1 MTKVETLRPVEVSD
15 FYIKQI
21 TNGMK
26 RYFKENIFD
35 EIFKIL
41 NDNNVVNSASDIISA
56 LKSGRIY
63 YSNGAFRTE
72 NAFSNKVA
80 TTLEALGAQYRYGAY
95 YIERSFIPLEI
106 ENTLALVAAREAA
119 KVAALNKF
127 FLDLP
132 SNLEKLTLDAFI
144 EKAVDKT
151 FKKFE
156 IDLLKTAEE
165 KKIPTISA
173 GFNVSP
179 NVKVS
184 KSEEKKIDD
193 YWKNINKQ
201 EDELKKGIDKAKKD
215 KDKDTKANLQ
225 DQLKAVRKSSRE
237 NAPQLSIDFNNF
249 NLDKQSQKIAQD
261 YVYNMKYWVKKWE
274 VKEIIKM
281 RQDVAKMVSEG
292 ARVPTLKKYFQ
303 GRWGIAERKAEFL
316 AVNESHLAGS
326 VISATRYQ
334 GMGFTHFQWDRSS
347 SKEKRKL
354 HEEYYGKV
362 FAYNNPPLIDKDLNI
377 TGLPRQIWNCKC
389 HIRPVINRSFFENSR
404 KIQNA
409 KRNIFKKA
417 WYTIQNSAQC
427 HNNPWR
433 YRRFGEGQE
442 V

>member
-1 MTKVETLRPVEVSD
+1 MTEVETLKPVEVSD

-21 TNGMK
+21 ANGMK

-41 NDNNVVNSASDIISA
+41 NDNNVINSASDIISA

-72 NAFSNKVA
+72 NIFSNRVA
-80 TTLEALGAQYRYGAY
+80 STLEAMGAKYRYGAY
-95 YIERSFIPLEI
+95 YIERSLIPIEI

-119 KVAALNKF
+119 KVAALNKL

-156 IDLLKTAEE
+156 IDLLKAAEE
-165 KKIPTISA
+165 KKVPIISFEPI
-173 GFNVSP
+173 G
-179 NVKVS
+179 
-184 KSEEKKIDD
+184 
-193 YWKNINKQ
+193 KQ
-201 EDELKKGIDKAKKD
+201 
-215 KDKDTKANLQ
+215 AN
-225 DQLKAVRKSSRE
+225 
-237 NAPQLSIDFNNF
+237 
-249 NLDKQSQKIAQD
+249 KIAKD
-261 YVYNMKYWVKKWE
+261 YTHNMQYWVKKWE
-274 VKEIIKM
+274 AKEIIKM
-281 RQDVAKMVSEG
+281 RQDVTKMVSEG

-303 GRWGIAERKAEFL
+303 ERWGIWGHKAEFL
-316 AVNESHLAGS
+316 AINESHLAGS

-334 GMGFTHFQWDRSS
+334 GMGFTHFKWSRSS
-347 SKEKRKL
+347 SKEKREL
-354 HEEYYGKV
+354 HKEYYGRV
-362 FAYNNPPLIDKDLNI
+362 FAYNNPPVIDKDLNI

-389 HIRPVINRSFFENSR
+389 HIRPVINRLFFENSR

-417 WYTIQNSAQC
+417 WYTIKNSVQC

-433 YRRFGEGQE
+433 YRRFGEEQT

>member
-1 MTKVETLRPVEVSD
+1 MTEVETLRPVEVSD

-21 TNGMK
+21 ANGMK
-26 RYFKENIFD
+26 RYFKENIFN

-41 NDNNVVNSASDIISA
+41 NDNNVINSTSDIISA

-72 NAFSNKVA
+72 NTFSNRVA
-80 TTLEALGAQYRYGAY
+80 TMLETIGAKYRYGAY

-106 ENTLALVAAREAA
+106 ENTLALVAVREAA

-156 IDLLKTAEE
+156 IDLLKAAEE
-165 KKIPTISA
+165 KKIPTISYN
-173 GFNVSP
+173 FTTHP
-179 NVKVS
+179 NIKIDKKEENKV
-184 KSEEKKIDD
+184 DD
-193 YWKNINKQ
+193 YWKNIDKQ
-201 EDELKKGIDKAKKD
+201 TDEVIKGINKAKKYED
-215 KDKDTKANLQ
+215 KEAETNLK
-225 DQLKAVRKSSRE
+225 DQLKALRKSSRE
-237 NAPQLSIDFNNF
+237 NAPQFSVDFNNF
-249 NLDKQSQKIAQD
+249 KLDKQSAKIAKD
-261 YVYNMKYWVKKWE
+261 YVYNMQYWVKKWE
-274 VKEIIKM
+274 AKEIIKM

-303 GRWGIAERKAEFL
+303 ERWGIAERKAEFL
-316 AVNESHLAGS
+316 AINESYLAGS

-334 GMGFTHFQWDRSS
+334 SMGFTHFKWDRSS

-417 WYTIQNSAQC
+417 WYTIQNSMQC

-433 YRRFGEGQE
+433 YRRFGEGQA